1 LRYLIE
7 LDPPLHRLGLAC
19 LLAASLATPALAD
32 PSLVSL
38 GIGGTDILNQQARA
52 AGDLRLEYR
61 SGYSLLPFFENYF
74 KIKPWAGIETT
85 TRQSI
90 WGGGGIVLEIP
101 LGPHWV
107 LTPNFG
113 PGLYGQGNGKK
124 LGSYVEFRS
133 TFEGGYVF
141 DDGSRLV
148 ASFGHTSNAG
158 LTKKNPGTEQA
169 MISYQVP
176 LYRLNSFFSPQ

>member
-1 LRYLIE
+1 
-7 LDPPLHRLGLAC
+7 
-19 LLAASLATPALAD
+19 
-32 PSLVSL
+32 
-38 GIGGTDILNQQARA
+38 
-52 AGDLRLEYR
+52 
-61 SGYSLLPFFENYF
+61 
-74 KIKPWAGIETT
+74 
-85 TRQSI
+85 
-90 WGGGGIVLEIP
+90 
-101 LGPHWV
+101 V

-169 MISYQVP
+169 MISYQIP
-176 LYRLNSFFSPQ
+176 LYRLNSFFSP